1 MGNVA
6 AVMSVLKRHWDE
18 DSPGGGASLAGH
30 LVVPWSKRDEIR
42 QHQQSLQQQQ
52 VALASYCI
60 DFLPRFS
67 WSTLAG
73 ALYYCMEKAALQA
86 ARRYLKREEGKLCAV
101 MKLYSGT
108 FVKW

>member
-6 AVMSVLKRHWDE
+6 AVMSVMKRCWDE
-18 DSPGGGASLAGH
+18 ESPGGGDSLAVH
-30 LVVPWSKRDEIR
+30 LGVPRSKQDEIR
-42 QHQQSLQQQQ
+42 QHHPQQ
-52 VALASYCI
+52 VSLASYCVA
-60 DFLPRFS
+60 FLPRFS

-73 ALYYCMEKAALQA
+73 ALYYCEEKAALQA
-86 ARRYLKREEGKLCAV
+86 ARRYIKREEGKLCAV